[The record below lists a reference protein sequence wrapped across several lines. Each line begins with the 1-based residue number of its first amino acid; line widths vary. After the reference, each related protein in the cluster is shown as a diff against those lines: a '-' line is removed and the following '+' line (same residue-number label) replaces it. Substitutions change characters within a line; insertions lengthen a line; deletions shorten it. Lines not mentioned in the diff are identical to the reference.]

1 MNQKEKQLVELL
13 TTLRTEYG
21 ATAMKASLEAEGILP
36 YELLRTKEITMA
48 AGIGMT
54 IKVGGC
60 EALTDAR
67 MSRGFGV
74 NALMAPMIESRF
86 ALEKFLAMAESVFP
100 AEELADMLLLINI
113 ETVDGCQKIDDI
125 LRAENIGLLSGIVLG
140 RTDLANALKESDVDS
155 QAVLDLARDLFTKA
169 KEKSLRCIVGGG
181 LSAQTVPFLKEL
193 TGLVDGFETRKVVFA
208 DFMSQERPMEE
219 AIRLALQAE
228 RLWYLLRQDMYLAL
242 SQEDAGRIRKLEKQ
256 IG

>member
-13 TTLRTEYG
+13 TTLRAEYG

-86 ALEKFLAMAESVFP
+86 AL
-100 AEELADMLLLINI
+100 
-113 ETVDGCQKIDDI
+113 QKIDDI
-125 LRAENIGLLSGIVLG
+125 LRAENIGFLSGIVLG

-155 QAVLDLARDLFTKA
+155 QAVLDLARNLFTKA

-181 LSAQTVPFLKEL
+181 LSAKTVPFLKEL

-208 DFMSQERPMEE
+208 DFMSKERPMEE

-242 SQEDAGRIRKLEKQ
+242 AQEDAGRIRKLEKQ